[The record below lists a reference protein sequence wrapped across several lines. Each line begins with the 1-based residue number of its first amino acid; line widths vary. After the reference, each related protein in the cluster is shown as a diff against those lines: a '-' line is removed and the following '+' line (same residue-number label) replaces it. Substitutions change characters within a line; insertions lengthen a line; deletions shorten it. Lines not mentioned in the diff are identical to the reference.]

1 MAEALLRSMAGDRF
15 EVFSAGT
22 NPKGLH
28 PMTIEVMRELD
39 IDVSRH
45 TSKDVKEFIGRRFD
59 RVITVCDRGR
69 QQCPIFPGAESIH
82 WGFDDPAD
90 APPERQLQAFRN
102 VRDEIRQRIRLF
114 LIGTSRKAPDL

>member
-22 NPKGLH
+22 SPKGLH

-45 TSKDVKEFIGRRFD
+45 TSKDVKEFIGQSFD
-59 RVITVCDRGR
+59 RVITVCDRAR
-69 QQCPIFPGAESIH
+69 EQCPIFPGAESIH
-82 WGFDDPAD
+82 WEFDDPAD
-90 APPERQLQAFRN
+90 VPPERQLQAFRN

-114 LIGTSRKAPDL
+114 LIGTSRRAPDL